1 MSIGYEEVGR
11 EIAGPIAHV
20 TDRLCMQLGLAA
32 YRPNHV
38 TTPDPVD
45 PVHVVD

>member
-1 MSIGYEEVGR
+1 MSIGFEGVLG

-20 TDRLCMQLGLAA
+20 TDRLCMQLGLAD
-32 YRPNHV
+32 YRPQV
-38 TTPDPVD
+38 TIPDPVG